1 VRLCGGLEE
10 PITGISTGP
19 SPKEQEGVPFQLR
32 PTGKRGL
39 HKMQKINLSLK
50 NVTAIPVTKALRAVK
65 GDYILVE
72 GDGATSVVPSSV
84 FKAMSVLQS
93 HRRNSVPTEP
103 FGIQQQKAKAK
114 RNHVWPQVEAALKDK
129 GALTTAQLAG
139 IVDVPF
145 KDNPSGARSYLAGLC
160 RSMKE
165 KNVLESVK
173 VDAPNVRGDV
183 RVLSLWA
190 LKEAS

>member
-1 VRLCGGLEE
+1 M
-10 PITGISTGP
+10 
-19 SPKEQEGVPFQLR
+19 K
-32 PTGKRGL
+32 
-39 HKMQKINLSLK
+39 KINLSLK

-84 FKAMSVLQS
+84 FKAMSVLQG
-93 HRRNSVPTEP
+93 HRQNSALAEP
-103 FGIQQQKAKAK
+103 FGMLSETNPK
-114 RNHVWPQVEAALKDK
+114 RNHVWPQVEAALKEK
-129 GALTTAQLAG
+129 GALTTSQLAG

-145 KDNPSGARSYLAGLC
+145 KKTPSEARDFIGSVC

-173 VDAPNVRGDV
+173 VDAPNIRGDV
-183 RVLSLWA
+183 RPLSLWA